1 MNRFTTCILS
11 VIIGLQSTSS

>member
-1 MNRFTTCILS
+1 MNKFTICILS